1 MAKVPEDKE
10 REERITME
18 VVVDAYNE
26 EERAMGWYYYLQDT
40 IQFPFDAIWTSSSKK
55 STKPSVREVE
65 VVDMADTDECLSDM
79 RVEVA
84 YNDETFTARLSE
96 IQPVD
101 PDPDTEQA
109 VTDWHYWISQGYS
122 L

>member
-18 VVVDAYNE
+18 IVVDAYDE

-40 IQFPFDAIWTSSSKK
+40 MQFPFDAIWTSSSKK
-55 STKPSVREVE
+55 SAKSSVREVE
-65 VVDMADTDECLSDM
+65 VIGMSDTDDCLSDM
-79 RVEVA
+79 RVEVV
-84 YNDETFTARLSE
+84 YNNETFTARLSE

-109 VTDWHYWISQGYS
+109 VGDWHYWISQGYQ